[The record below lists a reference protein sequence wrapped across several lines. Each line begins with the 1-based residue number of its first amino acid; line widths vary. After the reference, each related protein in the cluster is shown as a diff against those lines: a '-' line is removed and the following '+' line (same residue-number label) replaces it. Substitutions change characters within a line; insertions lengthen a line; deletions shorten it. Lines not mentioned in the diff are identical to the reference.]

1 MKSVTFGLPGDG
13 RSGGVRVT
21 AIMANLLMSR
31 GYQVRIIL
39 PKRRKSIK
47 GRILSLVN
55 QLSVKNKKNAGFLH
69 VFRGPVERYTDINS
83 LSYREGEVVIAVG
96 TYSVADVR
104 KLARVP
110 FRVRFNHGFPAKPT
124 ESDLLAWKGRMPT
137 ITVSTTLVPKLQ
149 VETEGS
155 VWGVVPN
162 GIDRKDYYVDLS
174 IKRLG
179 IGALYNSHPN
189 KAPADMRQVLKA
201 CQQRWPDVPQYVFST
216 ELRPKGLEH
225 ADYHRLPSVGHA
237 RELYNQ
243 SKVWLLTSR
252 TEGLPGVVL
261 EAMAC
266 GCVVVSTD
274 NDGSL
279 EILRHDQNGL
289 IGRRGNIEE
298 LTQLV
303 GRIINDEQLRL
314 RLQGESL
321 ITIDRFTWE
330 AAAEKMERF
339 LADVPALCARE
350 CSSV

>member
-1 MKSVTFGLPGDG
+1 MKSVTFVLPGDG

-39 PKRRKSIK
+39 PDRRKSI
-47 GRILSLVN
+47 RRRLLSLVN
-55 QLSVKNKKNAGFLH
+55 QFSVRDKRNAGFLH
-69 VFRGPVERYTDINS
+69 VFRGPVERYTDINR
-83 LSYREGEVVIAVG
+83 LSFQEGEVVIAVG

-104 KLARVP
+104 KLSRVP
-110 FRVRFNHGFPAKPT
+110 LRVRFNHGFPAKPS
-124 ESDLLAWKGRMPT
+124 ESDVLAWKGRMPT
-137 ITVSTTLVPKLQ
+137 ITVSSTLVPKLQ
-149 VETEGS
+149 AETEGS

-162 GIDRKDYYVDLS
+162 GIDRKDYFVDPT
-174 IKRLG
+174 IKREG
-179 IGALYNSHPN
+179 IGALYNGHPN
-189 KAPADMRQVLKA
+189 KAPADMRQVLEA
-201 CQQRWPDVPQYVFST
+201 CYQRWTDVPQYVFST

-225 ADYHRLPSVGHA
+225 VSYHRLPSVAQA

-243 SKVWLLTSR
+243 SKVWLLTSN

-289 IGRRGNIEE
+289 IGKRGNIEE
-298 LTQLV
+298 MTQLV
-303 GRIINDEQLRL
+303 GRIVNDEQLRV
-314 RLQGESL
+314 RLQRESL
-321 ITIDRFTWE
+321 ITIDRFTWD
-330 AAAEKMERF
+330 AAVEKMERF
-339 LADVPALCARE
+339 LSDVPALCVRE